1 MNEIETKAREL
12 KELQRMAEEL
22 NAEITTLQDE
32 IKATMTEQNTD
43 TLTVGAY
50 KITWKPI
57 KSTRLDSKALKVAL
71 PEIVDRFTKT
81 TTTRRFVV
89 A

>member
-1 MNEIETKAREL
+1 MSTIETKAQEL

-32 IKATMTEQNTD
+32 IKATMTAQNTD
-43 TLTVGAY
+43 TLTAGAF
-50 KITWKPI
+50 KITWKQI
-57 KSTRLDSKALKVAL
+57 TSTRLDGKALKAAL
-71 PEIVDRFTKT
+71 PEIAERFSKT
-81 TTTRRFVV
+81 NTTRRFVV

>member
-22 NAEITTLQDE
+22 NAEITTLQDD
-32 IKATMTEQNTD
+32 IKAAMGDQQEITA
-43 TLTVGAY
+43 GAY

-57 KSTRLDSKALKVAL
+57 KSTRWDSKALKAAL
-71 PEIVDRFTKT
+71 PDIVSRFTKT

>member
-1 MNEIETKAREL
+1 
-12 KELQRMAEEL
+12 MAEEL

-32 IKATMTEQNTD
+32 IKATMGGAEGPI

-57 KSTRLDSKALKVAL
+57 KSTRLDSKALKVTL
-71 PEIVDRFTKT
+71 PEIVDRIH
-81 TTTRRFVV
+81 
-89 A
+89 

>member
-1 MNEIETKAREL
+1 MNELETKAREL

-43 TLTVGAY
+43 TLTAGAF
-50 KITWKPI
+50 KITWKQI
-57 KSTRLDSKALKVAL
+57 TSERLDSKALKASL
-71 PEIVDRFTKT
+71 PEIVARFTKT

>member
-1 MNEIETKAREL
+1 MNELETKAREL

-22 NAEITTLQDE
+22 NQEVITLQDE
-32 IKATMTEQNTD
+32 IKATITEQNTD
-43 TLTVGAY
+43 TLTAGAF
-50 KITWKPI
+50 KITCKQVTSS
-57 KSTRLDSKALKVAL
+57 KLDTKALKASN
-71 PEIVDRFTKT
+71 PEIADCFTKT